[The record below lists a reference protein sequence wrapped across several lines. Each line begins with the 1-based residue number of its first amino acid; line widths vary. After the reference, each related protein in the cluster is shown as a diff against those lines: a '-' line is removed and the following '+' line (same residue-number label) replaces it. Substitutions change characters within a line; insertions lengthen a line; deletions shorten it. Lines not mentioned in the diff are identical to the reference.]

1 MAEMKLHDVERQ
13 LFEFSLGELRL
24 LDTVLDKAGR
34 PKLALLLRDLLVDWR
49 AYPSRTKYSTQDLR
63 KYGALL
69 GKVAAGL
76 RKAGQG
82 AAADHVAGVQRAL
95 EALIVP

>member
-1 MAEMKLHDVERQ
+1 MATRDDFERR

-24 LDTVLDKAGR
+24 LDTVLDKEGQ
-34 PKLALLLRDLLVDWR
+34 PKLATLLRDLIMDWR
-49 AYPSRTKYSTQDLR
+49 AYPSRTKYAPKDLR
-63 KYGALL
+63 KYAATL

-82 AAADHVAGVQRAL
+82 GAAGHAAQIKAEIEEWTRRV
-95 EALIVP
+95 